1 MITPIPNQMISTV
14 IPEVPSVN
22 VDVRDGEVEKNPL
35 RVTTGKQ
42 KPEQMES
49 CVRLG
54 RDIMN
59 SWDGVMLRC
68 WDGWMMDVY
77 SFKTNSKSP

>member
-42 KPEQMES
+42 KPEANGE
-49 CVRLG
+49 
-54 RDIMN
+54 
-59 SWDGVMLRC
+59 LREA
-68 WDGWMMDVY
+68 GEGY
-77 SFKTNSKSP
+77 HG